1 MLQRIKKL
9 QTILKA
15 NNLDCLLLH
24 ELEQSKSAQVRYLC
38 GYSGDN
44 GLLLVLPNDA
54 ILITDFRY
62 KTQIAKEVKGA
73 KKVIAQ
79 QSLFSELGKFKQLT
93 VKNLRIG
100 YLDEYLPSKLLG
112 IIKKQLPESLLVPTT
127 GLVESIAIIKDTE
140 EVTCIERAV
149 EIADV
154 AFDRILQ
161 IIRPGISELD
171 VAAELEYQM
180 KMLGSENPSFETII
194 ASGYRSALPHGRASA
209 KKIKTGEFVTLDFGA
224 TYDGYHSDITRT
236 VVVGKA
242 DAKQKKIYNLVL
254 KAQISGCKKAR
265 AGLTGPDVDKHVRD
279 IISKAGYGKQFGHG
293 LGHGIGLLIH
303 EGPRLSPLSS
313 DLLQPN
319 MVVTIEPGIYLEGW
333 GGVRIEDDVVITKT
347 GCRIMNKA
355 EKRLIEL

>member
-24 ELEQSKSAQVRYLC
+24 ELEQSKSAQIRYLC

-44 GLLLVLPNDA
+44 ALLAVLPNDA

-62 KTQIAKEVKGA
+62 QAQIAKEVKGA

-79 QSLFSELGKFKQLT
+79 RSLSAELGKFKQLT

-100 YLDEYLPSKLLG
+100 YLEEYIPVKTLG
-112 IIKKQLPESLLVPTT
+112 LIKKQLPDALFVPTN
-127 GLVESIAIIKDTE
+127 GLVESIAIIKDVE
-140 EVTCIERAV
+140 EIASLEKAV

-154 AFDRILQ
+154 AFERILQ

-171 VAAELEYQM
+171 VTAELEYQM
-180 KMLGSENPSFETII
+180 KMLGSLDPSFETII
-194 ASGYRSALPHGRASA
+194 ASGYRGALPHGRASA
-209 KKIKTGEFVTLDFGA
+209 KKIKNGEFVTLDFGA
-224 TYDGYHSDITRT
+224 TYAGYHSDITRT

-254 KAQISGCKKAR
+254 KAQIAGCKKAR

-279 IISKAGYGKQFGHG
+279 IITKAGYGKQFGHG

-347 GCRIMNKA
+347 GCRILNKA

>member
-9 QTILKA
+9 QTILKT
-15 NNLDCLLLH
+15 NNLDCLMLH
-24 ELEQSKSAQVRYLC
+24 EFEQSKPAQIRYLC
-38 GYSGDN
+38 GYTGDN
-44 GLLLVLPNDA
+44 AWLAVLPNEA

-73 KKVIAQ
+73 KKVIAE
-79 QSLFSELGKFKQLT
+79 QSLSAELGKFKQLT

-100 YLDEYLPSKLLG
+100 YLEEYLPTKMLG
-112 IIKKQLPESLLVPTT
+112 LIKKQLPDALLVPTN
-127 GLVESIAIIKDTE
+127 GLVESLAIIKDTE
-140 EVTCIERAV
+140 EIASLERAV

-180 KMLGSENPSFETII
+180 KMLGSLDPSFETII
-194 ASGYRSALPHGRASA
+194 ASGYRGALPHGRASA
-209 KKIKTGEFVTLDFGA
+209 KKIKKGEFVTLDFGA
-224 TYDGYHSDITRT
+224 TCNGYRSDITRT
-236 VVVGKA
+236 VMVGKA
-242 DAKQKKIYNLVL
+242 DAKQKKIYSLVL
-254 KAQISGCKKAR
+254 KAQTAGCRKAR
-265 AGLTGPDVDKHVRD
+265 AGLGGPEVDKHVRD

-303 EGPRLSPLSS
+303 EGPRLSSLST
-313 DLLQPN
+313 DVLQPN
-319 MVVTIEPGIYLEGW
+319 MIVTIEPGIYLEGW